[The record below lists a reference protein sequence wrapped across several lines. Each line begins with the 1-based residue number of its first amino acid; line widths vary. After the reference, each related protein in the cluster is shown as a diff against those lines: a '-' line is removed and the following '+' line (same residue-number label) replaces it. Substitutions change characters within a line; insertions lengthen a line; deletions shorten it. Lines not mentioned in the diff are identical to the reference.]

1 MWATACNVILR
12 FGAVVVVIWDVI
24 SAVIGI
30 TVPLVSPVFV
40 SRGSRSLRRARR
52 FKTEVSDDPGYARRE
67 ARSGYRRPRT
77 QPSRTYGS
85 PMPERLAESMRCSG
99 RTPIEHYRHRWRIVA
114 FWRAARLNLLPT
126 TTIPKSA
133 FTLADWRYEPI
144 ASTEL
149 AAGQPYCGG
158 FILSVRLHRNENRQH
173 LRRSLM
179 TGRRRS
185 RRLVV
190 IASASAA
197 LTVQAATARTWRCRE
212 GQLPGE
218 WKGGTGECLIM
229 GDLLRRGPSLGPKQW
244 NEYCTDSVPLAP

>member
-1 MWATACNVILR
+1 M
-12 FGAVVVVIWDVI
+12 IWDVI
-24 SAVIGI
+24 FAVIGI
-30 TVPLVSPVFV
+30 TVPSVFV
-40 SRGSRSLRRARR
+40 SRGSRSL
-52 FKTEVSDDPGYARRE
+52 
-67 ARSGYRRPRT
+67 
-77 QPSRTYGS
+77 
-85 PMPERLAESMRCSG
+85 SMRCSG

-179 TGRRRS
+179 TGRRRA

-212 GQLPGE
+212 GQLRGE